1 MGSKALILYV
11 DDEPVN
17 LIIMQEFLQDS
28 YELIT
33 VNSGEGCLQQ
43 VAIQKPDLI
52 LLDVNMP
59 EVDGLETC
67 ARLKADA
74 ETAEIP
80 IVFVSALASQ
90 TELMAGYEAGG
101 DDYITKPFSEE
112 ILQKKLQIV
121 LASQQRKQELKQI
134 SEQAVEALRNNLSD
148 TDELGMVI
156 EFLHQCQTVST
167 LDELARN
174 VFDCLR
180 EFELDSSLLILDKPE
195 NRIWFSDDIERPME
209 SQILASLRGQDSVVS
224 FGTRLAISSDHAT
237 ILVRNLPSGQKKIAR
252 VRGYLTILIGGLNS
266 RINAM
271 QRESLLDQR
280 GQVLARVLQAT
291 RENLGNIDDLLQQQK
306 IRSGEIISALR
317 VEVGKS
323 IVKLNLTIQQ
333 ETAYPDS
340 RSVAQALLKVWNETE
355 QQPNTRPLAVG
366 SDDLLCAKEVQA
378 VKDAMW
384 IVDQSLQGNDIW
396 PRNRGMA
403 QKSLRVLHKLLDKC
417 GT

>member
-1 MGSKALILYV
+1 MSSKALILCV

-17 LIIMQEFLQDS
+17 LTIMEELLQDN

-43 VAIQKPDLI
+43 VEIQKPDLI

-59 EVDGLETC
+59 EIDGLETC

-80 IVFVSALASQ
+80 IIFVSALASQ
-90 TELMAGYEAGG
+90 AELMAGYEAGG

-121 LASQQRKQELKQI
+121 FASQQRKQELKQI
-134 SEQAVEALRNNLSD
+134 SDQAVEALRDNLSD

-180 EFELDSSLLILDKPE
+180 EFELDSSLLILDEPE

-252 VRGYLTILIGGLNS
+252 VRGYLTILIEGLDS
-266 RINAM
+266 RIHAM

-280 GQVLARVLQAT
+280 GQVLVRVLQAT
-291 RENLGNIDDLLQQQK
+291 RDNLGSIDDLHQQQK
-306 IRSGEIISALR
+306 TRSGKIISALGI
-317 VEVGKS
+317 EIGKS
-323 IVKLNLTIQQ
+323 IVKLNLTKQQ
-333 ETAYPDS
+333 ENALMRIIES
-340 RSVAQALLKVWNETE
+340 SAVQIESVYDDNLKFDDQFQDVI
-355 QQPNTRPLAVG
+355 
-366 SDDLLCAKEVQA
+366 DDLSRA
-378 VKDAMW
+378 
-384 IVDQSLQGNDIW
+384 
-396 PRNRGMA
+396 
-403 QKSLRVLHKLLDKC
+403 LDE
-417 GT
+417 

>member
-1 MGSKALILYV
+1 MSSKALILCV

-17 LIIMQEFLQDS
+17 LTIMEELLQDN

-43 VAIQKPDLI
+43 VEIQKPDLI

-59 EVDGLETC
+59 EIDGLETC

-74 ETAEIP
+74 KTAEIP
-80 IVFVSALASQ
+80 IIFVSALASQ
-90 TELMAGYEAGG
+90 AELMAGYEAGG

-134 SEQAVEALRNNLSD
+134 SEQAVEALRGNLSD
-148 TDELGMVI
+148 TDELGRVI
-156 EFLHQCQTVST
+156 EFLYQCRTVST
-167 LDELARN
+167 LDELARD

-180 EFELDSSLLILDKPE
+180 EFELDSSLLILDEPE

-252 VRGYLTILIGGLNS
+252 VRGYLTILIGGLDS
-266 RINAM
+266 RIDAM

-291 RENLGNIDDLLQQQK
+291 RDNLDYIDDLHQK
-306 IRSGEIISALR
+306 QKTRSGEIISALGG
-317 VEVGKS
+317 EVGKS
-323 IVKLNLTIQQ
+323 IVKLNLTKQQ
-333 ETAYPDS
+333 ETALMKIIDS
-340 RSVAQALLKVWNETE
+340 T
-355 QQPNTRPLAVG
+355 AVRIESIYDDNFK
-366 SDDLLCAKEVQA
+366 SDDQFQDVIDDLSRALGE
-378 VKDAMW
+378 
-384 IVDQSLQGNDIW
+384 
-396 PRNRGMA
+396 
-403 QKSLRVLHKLLDKC
+403 
-417 GT
+417 

>member
-1 MGSKALILYV
+1 MEEL
-11 DDEPVN
+11 
-17 LIIMQEFLQDS
+17 LQDN

-43 VAIQKPDLI
+43 VEIQKPDLI

-59 EVDGLETC
+59 EIDGLETC

-80 IVFVSALASQ
+80 IIFVSALASQ

-112 ILQKKLQIV
+112 VLQKKLQIV

-134 SEQAVEALRNNLSD
+134 SEQAVEALRDNLSD

-180 EFELDSSLLILDKPE
+180 EFELDSSLLILDEPE

-209 SQILASLRGQDSVVS
+209 SQILASLRGQDSVVN

-237 ILVRNLPSGQKKIAR
+237 ILVRNLPTGQKKIAR
-252 VRGYLTILIGGLNS
+252 VRGYLTILIGGLDS
-266 RINAM
+266 RIDAM
-271 QRESLLDQR
+271 QRENLLDQR
-280 GQVLARVLQAT
+280 GQVLVRVLQAT
-291 RENLGNIDDLLQQQK
+291 RDNLDSIDDLHQQQK
-306 IRSGEIISALR
+306 TRSGKIISALGI
-317 VEVGKS
+317 EIGKS
-323 IVKLNLTIQQ
+323 IVKLNLTKQQ
-333 ETAYPDS
+333 ENALMRIIESSAVQIESVYDDS
-340 RSVAQALLKVWNETE
+340 LKFDHQFQDVI
-355 QQPNTRPLAVG
+355 
-366 SDDLLCAKEVQA
+366 DDLSRA
-378 VKDAMW
+378 
-384 IVDQSLQGNDIW
+384 
-396 PRNRGMA
+396 
-403 QKSLRVLHKLLDKC
+403 LDE
-417 GT
+417 

>member
-1 MGSKALILYV
+1 MSSKALILCV

-17 LIIMQEFLQDS
+17 LTIMEELLQDN

-43 VAIQKPDLI
+43 VEIQKPDLI

-59 EVDGLETC
+59 EIDGLETC

-74 ETAEIP
+74 KTAEIP
-80 IVFVSALASQ
+80 IIFVSALASQ
-90 TELMAGYEAGG
+90 AELMAGYEAGG

-121 LASQQRKQELKQI
+121 FASQQRKQELKQI
-134 SEQAVEALRNNLSD
+134 SDQAVEALRDNLSD

-180 EFELDSSLLILDKPE
+180 EFELDSSLLILDEPE
-195 NRIWFSDDIERPME
+195 NRIWFSDDIKRPME

-237 ILVRNLPSGQKKIAR
+237 ILVRNLPAGQEKIAR
-252 VRGYLTILIGGLNS
+252 VRGYLTILIGGLDS
-266 RINAM
+266 RIDAM
-271 QRESLLDQR
+271 QRESRLDQR
-280 GQVLARVLQAT
+280 GQLLARVLQAT
-291 RENLGNIDDLLQQQK
+291 RDNMDSIDDLHQQQK
-306 IRSGEIISALR
+306 TRSGEIISALG
-317 VEVGKS
+317 VEIEKS
-323 IVKLNLTIQQ
+323 IVKLNLTKQQ
-333 ETAYPDS
+333 ENALMRIIESSAVQIESVYDDS
-340 RSVAQALLKVWNETE
+340 LKFYHQFQDVIEDLSRALDEYV
-355 QQPNTRPLAVG
+355 
-366 SDDLLCAKEVQA
+366 
-378 VKDAMW
+378 
-384 IVDQSLQGNDIW
+384 
-396 PRNRGMA
+396 
-403 QKSLRVLHKLLDKC
+403 
-417 GT
+417 